1 VPDDV
6 TPLVDDPRTVGSA
19 VGYSGRTA
27 VLATKHGKR
36 GLIGP
41 AMSGVLGIEVEGVG
55 VDTDQFGT
63 FSGEIPRT
71 LSDLDCGIAKAR
83 LAMRERG
90 SDLGMASEGTFGP
103 HPEVPWLTTDRELV
117 VLVDDRLD
125 HVFWE
130 CAMSSEITAITET
143 VGSDADLTSLA
154 VRADLPRHAVI
165 VRPAVPSP
173 GPGHGVEPMVYKGIR
188 QSSDLASAVHA
199 SCAAAG
205 THQAVVTTDFR
216 AHCCPSRQVVI
227 AAAAERL
234 AHRVASSCRECG
246 AAGWGTVDTIRGV
259 PCRWCG
265 RHVPVVRAEIDGCW
279 NCGIRIERSVGE
291 ADADPGT
298 CVTCNP

>member
-1 VPDDV
+1 M
-6 TPLVDDPRTVGSA
+6 TPLVDDPRTIRSA

-27 VLATKHGKR
+27 VLATKHGKL

-41 AMSGVLGIEVEGVG
+41 AMRGVLGTEVVSVG

-63 FSGEIPRT
+63 FSGEVPRT
-71 LSDLDCGIAKAR
+71 LSELDCAIAKAR
-83 LAMRERG
+83 LAMRERR
-90 SDLGMASEGTFGP
+90 SDLGMASEGTFSP
-103 HPEVPWLTTDRELV
+103 HPDVPWLTMDKELV

-130 CAMSSEITAITET
+130 CAVSSEITAITET
-143 VGSDADLTSLA
+143 VGADADLTSLA

-173 GPGHGVEPMVYKGIR
+173 RSGHDAEQFVCKGIR
-188 QSSDLASAVHA
+188 QSSDLASAVQA
-199 SCAAAG
+199 SCAASG
-205 THQAVVTTDFR
+205 TRQAVVTTDFR

-234 AHRVASSCRECG
+234 AHRVASCCRECG
-246 AAGWGTVDTIRGV
+246 AAGWGTVDIVRGV
-259 PCRWCG
+259 PCRGCG
-265 RHVPVVRAEIDGCW
+265 RHVPIVRAEIDGCW

-291 ADADPGT
+291 SDADPGM
-298 CVTCNP
+298 CDTCNP